1 MSESSYLLLNVLPH
15 PRFFVDIPKA
25 SSGKVSAGLSVG
37 RLLDLGTDG
46 PEHRTEAAL
55 AAGKRQDDVD
65 ARVGDD
71 DDGIGLDFAAVV
83 EKRDLLQRKT
93 LDIKIKYF
101 IYLYVKFKL
110 IRIAG

>member
-25 SSGKVSAGLSVG
+25 TPGKVSAGLSVG
-37 RLLDLGTDG
+37 RLLDLGSDG
-46 PEHRTEAAL
+46 PEHRPEAAL
-55 AAGKRQDDVD
+55 AAGKRQNDVD
-65 ARVGDD
+65 ARVGN

-93 LDIKIKYF
+93 LDTK
-101 IYLYVKFKL
+101 
-110 IRIAG
+110 

>member
-1 MSESSYLLLNVLPH
+1 MPH
-15 PRFFVDIPKA
+15 PRFFVDITKA

-37 RLLDLGTDG
+37 RLLDLGSDG
-46 PEHRTEAAL
+46 PEHRAEAAL

-83 EKRDLLQRKT
+83 EKRDLLQR
-93 LDIKIKYF
+93 
-101 IYLYVKFKL
+101 
-110 IRIAG
+110 